1 MIHLNMKD
9 DASDEGV
16 YILAVYFHAY
26 FLDKNPCFS

>member
-1 MIHLNMKD
+1 MIHLSMKD

-26 FLDKNPCFS
+26 FIMGKDL